1 MLSKTIIATNVV
13 VKVQLHQALTFRN
26 ELLLGENQSIL
37 IKDMGNVTADDV
49 FTIEYDLKKI
59 KELVQL
65 PDFSFE
71 EDYCFPFQVQIE
83 YTAPNGNRYMRII
96 TKQ

>member
-13 VKVQLHQALTFRN
+13 VKVLLHKALTFRN

-59 KELVQL
+59 NELV
-65 PDFSFE
+65 
-71 EDYCFPFQVQIE
+71 
-83 YTAPNGNRYMRII
+83 
-96 TKQ
+96 

>member
-65 PDFSFE
+65 PDFSFKI
-71 EDYCFPFQVQIE
+71 DCFPFQVQIE